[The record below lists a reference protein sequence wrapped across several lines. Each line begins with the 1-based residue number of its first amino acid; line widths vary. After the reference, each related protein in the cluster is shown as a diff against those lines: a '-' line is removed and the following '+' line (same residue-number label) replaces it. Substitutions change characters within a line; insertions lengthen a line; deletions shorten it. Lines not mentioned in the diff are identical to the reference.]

1 MGISVDDGREP
12 ANSRSE
18 DPVGRAKSSKFCG
31 ENGLKVCKPWKGKN
45 STSTPYYPEDRTYGR
60 VSGELAS
67 MFNTADLGHFF
78 TSIARD
84 EHPLSIQILKF
95 LAVNGVAF
103 PVVPRA
109 NLRPLFHV

>member
-45 STSTPYYPEDRTYGR
+45 STCVAWDKITCR
-60 VSGELAS
+60 VSSGTRSGKLERKITRTNEPVS
-67 MFNTADLGHFF
+67 H
-78 TSIARD
+78 
-84 EHPLSIQILKF
+84 QILHF
-95 LAVNGVAF
+95 NSSSRRVGGSTF
-103 PVVPRA
+103 YVVI
-109 NLRPLFHV
+109 

>member
-1 MGISVDDGREP
+1 MCQFSLKYY
-12 ANSRSE
+12 
-18 DPVGRAKSSKFCG
+18 RARFNVQHVSYHRIDLSFQ
-31 ENGLKVCKPWKGKN
+31 LVVITLFTY
-45 STSTPYYPEDRTYGR
+45 TSCR
-60 VSGELAS
+60 
-67 MFNTADLGHFF
+67 ADLGHFF

-109 NLRPLFHV
+109 KSPPSVSCIGFHV